1 MTQLTF
7 AKLPVDKPTHNN
19 VLTSMPYWARSFDLM
34 ANRNGFTHDGMK
46 VCMQQQADGF
56 VWQSHGPTEHSP
68 IAFASEQ
75 RKHGQHH
82 SA

>member
-1 MTQLTF
+1 
-7 AKLPVDKPTHNN
+7 
-19 VLTSMPYWARSFDLM
+19 MPYCARSLDLM
-34 ANRNGFTHDGMK
+34 AKRNGLTWKDGMK

-56 VWQSHGPTEHSP
+56 VWQSHGPTGHSP
-68 IAFASEQ
+68 IAFASEH